1 MPKFAFIVF
10 LVPLVWEALCSAL
23 GSHVGMYLTQKM
35 LLKGEYREERI
46 FLL

>member
-23 GSHVGMYLTQKM
+23 GSHVGMVSNTKNIV
-35 LLKGEYREERI
+35 GR
-46 FLL
+46 